1 MNRSYREPSNRRRRE
16 RGALLPLIII
26 INYHFCDAKN
36 CRINEKTGLKISKD
50 SDAI

>member
-16 RGALLPLIII
+16 RGAPLPLII